1 MGRFEDRT
9 SAREVEEFTLLEA
22 VIKERLVKAEQAGKT
37 FSECC
42 GDL

>member
-1 MGRFEDRT
+1 MGGCEDRT
-9 SAREVEEFTLLEA
+9 SAREAEESPPLED
-22 VIKERLVKAEQAGKT
+22 VIKKLPVKTQQARKT